1 MEKKKVEGRKI
12 YLDILE
18 ATMKR
23 KNLNRGKKEAKK
35 LKVDNVAVCC
45 YVITDIND
53 TAISVC
59 NCVQ

>member
-1 MEKKKVEGRKI
+1 VEKKRAEGRKI

-35 LKVDNVAVCC
+35 LKVDNVAV
-45 YVITDIND
+45 
-53 TAISVC
+53 
-59 NCVQ
+59 